1 MYCCITLKQ
10 YNVCA
15 SNDPLWIETWYS
27 SKELAV
33 LCNGKTHKRS
43 NSLSNKNC
51 QDQLHSIIKL
61 ENCVIVVTSTWDTS
75 ILKVASE
82 KILRDT

>member
-1 MYCCITLKQ
+1 MFVRAITHF
-10 YNVCA
+10 
-15 SNDPLWIETWYS
+15 
-27 SKELAV
+27 ELRPDTVVRNLRFYAME
-33 LCNGKTHKRS
+33 KTHKRS